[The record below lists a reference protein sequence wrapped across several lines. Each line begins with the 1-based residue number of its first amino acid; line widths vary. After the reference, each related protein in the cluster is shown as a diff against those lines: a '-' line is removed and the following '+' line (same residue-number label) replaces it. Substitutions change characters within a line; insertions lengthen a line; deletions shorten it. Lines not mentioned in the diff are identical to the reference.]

1 MHSELNANCMDAHW
15 NDWLIYKINRI
26 VPLLVFAVHPIIFH
40 WTELIVFAVPSS
52 LLRLALSARNNKH
65 IINDYLSITQSLLIY
80 FFRKF
85 SVCFFFVLKNHNSNV
100 SMHSNSFHHVF
111 CQFFS
116 HFSVTLLVPFII
128 QYDLFWNESLK
139 CDFTHTHQIFICK
152 INGITSVECWIY
164 AKHLLTLRWSFFN
177 FVLIIIMVLTF

>member
-85 SVCFFFVLKNHNSNV
+85 SVCFFSFWKIIIPTFQCIRIRFIMFFVN
-100 SMHSNSFHHVF
+100 
-111 CQFFS
+111 FFS

-128 QYDLFWNESLK
+128 QYGLFWNESLNS
-139 CDFTHTHQIFICK
+139 DSTHTK
-152 INGITSVECWIY
+152 YLY
-164 AKHLLTLRWSFFN
+164 AKL
-177 FVLIIIMVLTF
+177 MVLLLLNVEYMRNTSWHSDGHFLISC

>member
-40 WTELIVFAVPSS
+40 WTELIVFAVSSS

-111 CQFFS
+111 CQFF
-116 HFSVTLLVPFII
+116 FSFFRYIARSVHNSIRFV
-128 QYDLFWNESLK
+128 LK
-139 CDFTHTHQIFICK
+139 WIAQMRFHTHQIFICK

-164 AKHLLTLRWSFFN
+164 AKHLLTLRWPFFN